1 MTENFDISIPKSLI
15 LDEDKK
21 HDSLNFDLLENK
33 VILGLVGYA
42 KSGKDTIAA
51 KFIKDF
57 GFHRVAFA
65 DNVKKE
71 MNQYMKHLVYEDINF
86 LTAPIEPTYLKLA
99 DIDFT
104 TEDLDLKSRLRP
116 YIIWY
121 AELMRKLNGA
131 YYWINKAFEND
142 ADGFDKIVITDVRR
156 LKELDIFE
164 DSNSF
169 RKKSEMSFASAGWFS
184 EHIVSES
191 KKVKSYSS
199 LLFYVNQYDLL
210 DDDTLT
216 KETILKAQEKWMI
229 DDTFYIDSR
238 LPNNHI
244 VRSASIDSQIK
255 KIADKFGIKKPDHT
269 ISKKQLK
276 MF

>member
-1 MTENFDISIPKSLI
+1 MAENFDISIPKSLI

-71 MNQYMKHLVYEDINF
+71 MNQHMKNLIYEDINF
-86 LTAPIEPTYLKLA
+86 LTAPVEPTYLKLA

-169 RKKSEMSFASAGWFS
+169 RKKSEMIFASAGWFS

-199 LLFYVNQYDLL
+199 LLFYVNQRIPYVFQ
-210 DDDTLT
+210 T
-216 KETILKAQEKWMI
+216 W
-229 DDTFYIDSR
+229 
-238 LPNNHI
+238 
-244 VRSASIDSQIK
+244 
-255 KIADKFGIKKPDHT
+255 
-269 ISKKQLK
+269 
-276 MF
+276 

>member
-1 MTENFDISIPKSLI
+1 MQNNFEIEIPKFLI

-21 HDSLNFDLLENK
+21 HNSLNFDLLENK
-33 VILGLVGYA
+33 VIIGFLGYS
-42 KSGKDTIAA
+42 KSGKDAIANRFV
-51 KFIKDF
+51 KKYEFQRI
-57 GFHRVAFA
+57 AFA

-71 MNQYMKHLVYEDINF
+71 MNQYIKHLVYEDINF
-86 LTAPIEPTYLKLA
+86 LTAPSEPTYLKLA

-104 TEDLDLKSRLRP
+104 TEDLSLKRRLRP

-121 AELMRKLNGA
+121 AELMRELNGV

-142 ADGFDKIVITDVRR
+142 ADGFDKIVISDVRR
-156 LKELDIFE
+156 LKELDVFE

-169 RKKSEMSFASAGWFS
+169 RKKSEMSFASAGYFS

-199 LLFYVNQYDLL
+199 LLFYVNQYNLL
-210 DDDTLT
+210 DDDALT
-216 KETILKAQEKWMI
+216 KETILKAQEKWMV

-238 LPNNHI
+238 LPNNDI
-244 VRSASIDSQIK
+244 IRNASIDNQIK

-276 MF
+276 IF

>member
-1 MTENFDISIPKSLI
+1 MQNNFEIEIPKFLI

-21 HDSLNFDLLENK
+21 HNSLNFDLLENK
-33 VILGLVGYA
+33 VIIGFLGYS
-42 KSGKDTIAA
+42 KSGKDAIANRFV
-51 KFIKDF
+51 KKYEFQRI
-57 GFHRVAFA
+57 AFA

-71 MNQYMKHLVYEDINF
+71 MNQYIKHLVYEDINF
-86 LTAPIEPTYLKLA
+86 LTAPSEPGYLKLK

-104 TEDLDLKSRLRP
+104 TENLSLKRRLRP

-121 AELMRKLNGA
+121 AELMRELNGA
-131 YYWINKAFEND
+131 YYWINKAFKND
-142 ADGFDKIVITDVRR
+142 ADGFDKIVISDVRR
-156 LKELDIFE
+156 LKELDVFE

-169 RKKSEMSFASAGWFS
+169 RKKSEMSFASAGYFS

-199 LLFYVNQYDLL
+199 LLFYVNQYNLL
-210 DDDTLT
+210 DDDALT
-216 KETILKAQEKWMI
+216 KETILKAQEKWMV

-238 LPNNHI
+238 LPNNDI
-244 VRSASIDSQIK
+244 IRNASIDNQIK
-255 KIADKFGIKKPDHT
+255 KIADKFGIKKPDYT

-276 MF
+276 IF

>member
-1 MTENFDISIPKSLI
+1 MAENFDISIPKSLI

-71 MNQYMKHLVYEDINF
+71 MNQHMKNLIYEDINF
-86 LTAPIEPTYLKLA
+86 LVAPVEPTYLKLE

-104 TEDLDLKSRLRP
+104 TENLDLKLRLRP

-169 RKKSEMSFASAGWFS
+169 RKKSEMSFASVGHFP
-184 EHIVSES
+184 EHIVSKS

-199 LLFYVNQYDLL
+199 LLFYVNQYGLL

-238 LPNNHI
+238 LPKNDI
-244 VRSASIDSQIK
+244 VRNSSIDNQIK
-255 KIADKFGIKKPDHT
+255 KISDKFGIKKPDHT

>member
-1 MTENFDISIPKSLI
+1 MQNNFEIEIPKFLI

-21 HDSLNFDLLENK
+21 HNSLNFDLLENK
-33 VILGLVGYA
+33 VIIGFLGYS
-42 KSGKDTIAA
+42 KSGKDAIANRFV
-51 KFIKDF
+51 KKYEFQRI
-57 GFHRVAFA
+57 AFA

-71 MNQYMKHLVYEDINF
+71 MNQYIKHLVYEDINF
-86 LTAPIEPTYLKLA
+86 LTTPNEPTYLKLA

-104 TEDLDLKSRLRP
+104 TEDLSLKRRLRP

-121 AELMRKLNGA
+121 AELMRELNGA

-142 ADGFDKIVITDVRR
+142 ADGFDKIVISDVRR
-156 LKELDIFE
+156 LKELDVFE

-169 RKKSEMSFASAGWFS
+169 RKKSEMSFASAGYFS

-199 LLFYVNQYDLL
+199 LLFYVNQYNLL
-210 DDDTLT
+210 DDDALT
-216 KETILKAQEKWMI
+216 KETILKAQEKWMV

-238 LPNNHI
+238 LPNNDI
-244 VRSASIDSQIK
+244 VRNTSIDNQIK
-255 KIADKFGIKKPDHT
+255 KIADKFGIKKPDYT

-276 MF
+276 IF

>member
-1 MTENFDISIPKSLI
+1 MQNNFEIEIPKFLI

-21 HDSLNFDLLENK
+21 HNSLNFDLLENK
-33 VILGLVGYA
+33 VIVGLLGNA
-42 KSGKDTIAA
+42 KSGKDTIANIYV
-51 KFIKDF
+51 KKY

-71 MNQYMKHLVYEDINF
+71 MNQHMKNLIYEDINF
-86 LTAPIEPTYLKLA
+86 LVAPSEPTYLKLA

-104 TEDLDLKSRLRP
+104 TEDLSLKRKLRP

-121 AELMRKLNGA
+121 GELMRKLNGV

-142 ADGFDKIVITDVRR
+142 ANGYDKLIISDIRR
-156 LKELDIFE
+156 LKELDVFE

-169 RKKSEMSFASAGWFS
+169 RNRTENSFAMGNYFPNN
-184 EHIVSES
+184 IN
-191 KKVKSYSS
+191 KKIKPYSS
-199 LLFYVNQYDLL
+199 LLFYVNQYGLMDDDLL
-210 DDDTLT
+210 TQETIRVANENWLFDDTVYL
-216 KETILKAQEKWMI
+216 
-229 DDTFYIDSR
+229 DSR
-238 LPNNHI
+238 IPEEGLFRKN
-244 VRSASIDSQIK
+244 AIDQQVK
-255 KIADKFGIKKPDHT
+255 NIADKFGIKKPDYT